1 MVGDVV
7 TPPGPWSNYGS
18 LSCGCS
24 QQDLPSNLSRGI
36 LDRWPANVAGVF
48 GFVDVV
54 RHPGLCECHSCA
66 LCSEVS
72 HRERRRGGHD
82 GGIALFPF
90 KRGATGG
97 RRCLFMTVSQVISR
111 FMKIDLNNLLQLFA
125 RTENSEWFSK
135 IFVVMFEVNITAER
149 KQAYL
154 VTIFL

>member
-1 MVGDVV
+1 MGRFPVGVASR
-7 TPPGPWSNYGS
+7 TC
-18 LSCGCS
+18 LA
-24 QQDLPSNLSRGI
+24 NLSRGI
-36 LDRWPANVAGVF
+36 LDRWPTNVAGVF

-97 RRCLFMTVSQVISR
+97 GG
-111 FMKIDLNNLLQLFA
+111 A
-125 RTENSEWFSK
+125 FS
-135 IFVVMFEVNITAER
+135 
-149 KQAYL
+149 
-154 VTIFL
+154 